1 MQMLTLRNI
10 HWTIDLLWSWGLW
23 CCWSTNHKSYCGGMW
38 TWRTPQQCWLRGRQV
53 HLGHRL
59 GVLASL
65 LVNIALKLH
74 SEESKYTSASPRST
88 CFPPRATSTQ
98 VPLVQG
104 QVHLGCA
111 SVNLALDSGD
121 LSGVSG
127 WAPRATSAQVPL
139 VKSKSTSAAPRWTW
153 PWLGGLERSP
163 PSPHPPTV
171 GLILKTA
178 DLVRRTY
185 RRRSDLS
192 PFTRNGLRMYFCRIV
207 QQRGKNLTEKSAIVV
222 FFFLRAPY

>member
-1 MQMLTLRNI
+1 MLTRREA
-10 HWTIDLLWSWGLW
+10 
-23 CCWSTNHKSYCGGMW
+23 STPRPSPRCTCLPPRQHCAEVALGASTTDSAAML
-38 TWRTPQQCWLRGRQV
+38 TQREASTPRL
-53 HLGHRL
+53 RL

-98 VPLVQG
+98 VPLVQV

-139 VKSKSTSAAPRWTW
+139 VKSKSTSPRC
-153 PWLGGLERSP
+153 
-163 PSPHPPTV
+163 
-171 GLILKTA
+171 
-178 DLVRRTY
+178 RTY
-185 RRRSDLS
+185 
-192 PFTRNGLRMYFCRIV
+192 TRV
-207 QQRGKNLTEKSAIVV
+207 RG
-222 FFFLRAPY
+222 RPYIT